1 MIMRS
6 AKTYMIFAAA
16 IMIIMIVGLLA
27 MMYGGLDG
35 SRAALWRKI
44 LFSLPCAA
52 LLVWAAVKAAN
63 SRKDDDNRHNRS
75 GGSDCEAAR
84 K

>member
-1 MIMRS
+1 MRS
-6 AKTYMIFAAA
+6 VKTYMIFAAV
-16 IMIIMIVGLLA
+16 ILTIVLAGLFVV
-27 MMYGGLDG
+27 MYGGLDEN
-35 SRAALWRKI
+35 RAALWSKI